1 MRNESNEI
9 PYAGFFVRAAAF
21 IMDMLL
27 VNLLLMPAR
36 IVHFFTSFGSPA
48 SLMDSPVFF
57 SKTPFALF
65 IWAVTVLYFI
75 LLTKL
80 RGATLGKSVFR
91 LKVVSCEERD
101 LTWIEVIFR
110 ETAGRFLSSVILMI
124 GYIMIIPDGEKQ
136 ALHDMLS
143 DTRVIYAHE
152 EDAYRKKKKL
162 PEEPYGVP
170 EFKGTIPAA
179 EEDAVLPDT
188 IREESDEL

>member
-21 IMDMLL
+21 ITDMLL

-36 IVHFFTSFGSPA
+36 IVHFFTAFGSPA
-48 SLMDSPVFF
+48 SFMDRPVFF
-57 SKTPFALF
+57 SKSPFDLF
-65 IWAVTVLYFI
+65 VWVVTVFYFI
-75 LLTKL
+75 LMTKL
-80 RGATLGKSVFR
+80 RGATLGKSIFR
-91 LKVVSCEERD
+91 LKVVSCEERN
-101 LTWIEVIFR
+101 LTWVEVIFR

-124 GYIMIIPDGEKQ
+124 GYILIIPDEEKQ

-152 EDAYRKKKKL
+152 EDAYRKKKKNIGA
-162 PEEPYGVP
+162 PETVP
-170 EFKGTIPAA
+170 VFKGTIPAA
-179 EEDAVLPDT
+179 EEEAVLPDT

>member
-21 IMDMLL
+21 ITDMLL
-27 VNLLLMPAR
+27 VNLLLMPVR

-48 SLMDSPVFF
+48 SFMDRPVFF
-57 SKTPFALF
+57 SKTPFDLLV
-65 IWAVTVLYFI
+65 WAVTVFYFI

-80 RGATLGKSVFR
+80 RGATLGKSIFR

-152 EDAYRKKKKL
+152 EDAYRKKKKSAEDL
-162 PEEPYGVP
+162 YTVP
-170 EFKGTIPAA
+170 TFTGSVPAV
-179 EEDAVLPDT
+179 EEDAILPDT
-188 IREESDEL
+188 IREDNDEL